1 LDEKR
6 RTVLEKLR
14 ERKADSDGSS
24 HWGGGWWNCFR
35 HFIWSLP
42 LRVKQF
48 LEFGY

>member
-24 HWGGGWWNCFR
+24 HWGGGWWNCLSGTSFDPFHWR
-35 HFIWSLP
+35 
-42 LRVKQF
+42 
-48 LEFGY
+48 